1 MIEAYLSTTRVGWRV
16 GATTTQWADV
26 ADIGAAIETLRTQHA
41 AADGCRLRL
50 WLSARLAPPVILPP
64 DTGARSASEVAALV
78 RHACRETLP
87 ESADFTT
94 WTAPW
99 KPGNALVAAAVDREL
114 LDTLRHLPNGAR
126 SRWWSLRASDVLS
139 IRPWWNIPWTI
150 ADGHRTA
157 TGASFT
163 LDEPDGLLFWRLL
176 SGTSESSKA
185 WVARP
190 PEELKTPQRRRFDA
204 GSPAGS
210 PAANHWC
217 LGQGDGVLPIGS
229 LSLID
234 GSAHEV
240 ADGLVSQVTE

>member
-16 GATTTQWADV
+16 GATATRWTDV
-26 ADIGAAIETLRTQHA
+26 ADIGAALETLRAHR
-41 AADGCRLRL
+41 ADADACRLRV

-64 DTGARSASEVAALV
+64 ATGARSASEVAALV
-78 RHACRETLP
+78 RHACGEALP
-87 ESADFTT
+87 DSTTFTT

-99 KPGNALVAAAVDREL
+99 KPGSALVAAAVDNEL
-114 LDTLRHLPNGAR
+114 LDTLRRMPNGTR
-126 SRWWSLRASDVLS
+126 SRWWSLRTSGVLS

-150 ADGHRTA
+150 ADGHRIA

-185 WVARP
+185 WVAHP
-190 PEELKTPQRRRFDA
+190 TEELRTPQRRRFDA
-204 GSPAGS
+204 SS
-210 PAANHWC
+210 PAASPAAAHWY
-217 LGQGDGVLPIGS
+217 LRPEDGDLPIGS

-234 GSAHEV
+234 GPAHEP
-240 ADGLVSQVTE
+240 ADASH